1 MNELQGYPVPV
12 FWSEDGCNLVRPR
25 TFSDMQAI
33 YGPNMTPIMS
43 GTIVY
48 EWTQETNDY
57 GIIQY
62 PDTAIQDGV
71 TVPVGVPVP
80 LQPEFNNLKSAWA
93 NVSPTIVAEAD
104 YKPTMTVV
112 ACPAVTE
119 GIWTIDGNAALPEKP
134 GNLTPP
140 KPTSYTFTGTLPSVT
155 VNSLGSTIAIGTPSP
170 TGGSGNGN
178 GNGNGSG
185 SASTASA
192 STHSSSSGIPNTCL
206 YADE

>member
-33 YGPNMTPIMS
+33 YGPEMTSIMS

-71 TVPVGVPVP
+71 TVPVGIPAP

-104 YKPTMTVV
+104 YKPDMTVMP
-112 ACPAVTE
+112 CPAITE
-119 GIWTIDGNAALPEKP
+119 GVWTIEGNETLPEKP
-134 GNLTPP
+134 GDLKPP
-140 KPTSYTFTGTLPSVT
+140 KPTSYTFTGTLPTVT
-155 VNSLGSTIAIGTPSP
+155 VNTQGSTIAIGVPSS
-170 TGGSGNGN
+170 TGGGGN
-178 GNGNGSG
+178 
-185 SASTASA
+185 TASA
-192 STHSSSSGIPNTCL
+192 RTSSSSAGIPNTYLC
-206 YADE
+206 ADE